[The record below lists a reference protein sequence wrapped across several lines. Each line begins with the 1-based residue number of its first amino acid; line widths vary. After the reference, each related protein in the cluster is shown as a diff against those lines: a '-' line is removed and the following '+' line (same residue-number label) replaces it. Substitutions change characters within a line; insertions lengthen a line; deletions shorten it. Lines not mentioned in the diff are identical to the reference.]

1 MNLNDFKKYVEIYTR
16 NLKIA
21 TAEYKK
27 NIKGY
32 YGETSSFHYQ
42 IIISSLLEMDYN
54 PIQTSNSMNS
64 LFAKYI
70 ENEQVKEL
78 MKKLKEK

>member
-1 MNLNDFKKYVEIYTR
+1 
-16 NLKIA
+16 
-21 TAEYKK
+21 
-27 NIKGY
+27 
-32 YGETSSFHYQ
+32 
-42 IIISSLLEMDYN
+42 MDYN